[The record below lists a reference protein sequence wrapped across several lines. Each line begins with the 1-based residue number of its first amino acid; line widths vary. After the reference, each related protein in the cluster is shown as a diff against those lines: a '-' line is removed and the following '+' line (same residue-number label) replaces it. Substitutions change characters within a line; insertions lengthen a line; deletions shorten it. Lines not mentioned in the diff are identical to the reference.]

1 MEGLCSE
8 ANEENDKIAKTIRR
22 RHSSILK
29 PPRSP
34 LQDLRGE
41 NEAVQEPNAVRNRKS
56 SRRVSFAD
64 TIKIF
69 QAESHTKI
77 SRKSEIAGKEAGENA
92 LLMQN
97 KNSEDNHWEITGMN
111 TLLCAPIQNQ
121 MQQREFSATE
131 HNHGRKHENEQTIIS
146 SDENQMELTAS
157 HTVMISKGL
166 LDCTKTEKSIK
177 IDTKSFLASLKL
189 HAEESEVRKEL
200 NVSIDQNTS
209 SEKKINFSDFIKR
222 LKLGK
227 SNASPSKGSDKENCE
242 LFVHAKGSENAS
254 SIHQMGVSLNVDE
267 NSSNRTR
274 IFREQ
279 DDGMNF
285 TQCHTANIQTLVP
298 ISSKS
303 SLREVKS
310 DDITI
315 YCSDFMDLTSNHTV
329 QILPSA
335 DNLSEIENQ
344 IQNVRMDVTTGHGA
358 NSPGKKKVFQD
369 KLNAAFQDSTLG
381 PEDEIRITRSHIM
394 GAETHTVTQT
404 CNQDRKSL
412 AMISESTCSSSA
424 VQDYKT
430 VFYSSCSDAM
440 ELTKCLPSM
449 REEKILLKH
458 DGNYCSNSD
467 AISLVTEKTFYSE
480 EDSMDITKSHTVAI
494 DNQIFKQDQTN
505 VQITAAPISEKEMM
519 LQSHITV
526 AENGKMVVNCSSV
539 PHVSKERLQQ
549 SLANSLSI
557 SLTDRK
563 TKLLTDEDMDLTKCH
578 TGNLGSQTPLASYK
592 LAPEITSKSHSPSK
606 SLSVEREKMTKYH
619 NKPPPQPNVVVSEN
633 ILTTTWGKEIDQIL
647 KISPNLDKDSPQS
660 VSCNQNISKTRN
672 IISSVRD
679 LDEQVALG
687 DNRSI
692 VSCEQS
698 LFSTTDPLFSSEGQA
713 LIKNRNT
720 TVNSHTVV
728 SVPGENS
735 KLPEPPRKS
744 LDSPTPSCSHDKIS
758 NCPME
763 EQSMDLTKS
772 HTIVIGF
779 HPSEVQEFGETN
791 LERTNSQLKAVSK
804 QRALKV
810 EKCSKNPVEK
820 TGVFVSNDTEV
831 LEDKTVQKPGFLNEK
846 QNVKTCGRK
855 SVGRLKIDK
864 TIVFSESGEND
875 MDITKSYTVEINHRP
890 LLDEYDSYLVPL
902 AGTSKTILYA
912 YGQDDMEITRS
923 HTTALE
929 CKTPSPDEVTTRPTD
944 KTVFLDSH
952 NDLEMTKSHTVF
964 IDYQAKER
972 TVFPVRPNYE
982 LPKMKSL
989 GKPKVTSAPDEE
1001 SVFFPEYGES
1011 GHPATK
1017 GSQLTLQGKWSH
1029 SGQEK
1034 AVAFIA
1040 DENIKVSKSA
1050 TWKNEEDIQKHGF
1063 LNEPQS
1069 GKCQKRKSLRLKNDK
1084 TIAFSGNDKKDMDI
1098 TQSCIVEISNKSAP
1112 EDKEDSYLMPLAGT
1126 SKTILYACGQDDME
1140 ITGSHTTALER
1151 KLVSSGEVTSRPI
1164 DKTVM
1169 FVDNHNDLEMTKS
1182 HTVFID
1188 YQAKERTVFPDR
1200 PNFELPKMKSLG
1212 KPKVTSAP
1220 DEESVFFPENG
1231 ESGHPAA
1238 EGSQLTLQGKWS
1250 HSGQEKAV
1258 AFIADEN
1265 IEMSKSTTWKNDKDT
1280 QKQGFLNEPLSGKS
1294 QRRKSLR
1301 LKNDTIIAFSG
1312 NDKNDMDITQSC
1324 IVGISDKSAPEDK
1337 EDSHLMP
1344 LAGTSKTILY
1354 ACGQDDMEITGSHT
1368 TALERKLVSSGEIT
1382 ARPIDKTVMFVDNHN
1397 DLEVTKSHTVFIDCQ
1412 AMEKILQEYPQFGIT
1427 TEKNLSVSLP
1437 KDVSFVQEITKKQAL
1452 AMENKSISH
1461 SEQQHHMVPL
1471 VPTNTLTGDQG
1482 EMKITKFHSTAADE
1496 ELVEKVV
1503 DWAPTLEKAKSESC
1517 HLNSTDR
1524 RNVDFTSNRATV
1536 TYRSSDNYSDLPS
1549 VISHV
1554 DDLEGNIMSLCDKDK
1569 ERASN
1574 CPMQSDLAY
1583 ANNLA
1588 AEYYLKSEESPIS
1601 APCPLLEKTEGTQT
1615 NTKGHLDCV
1624 ITPLKDE
1631 EDLVKDP
1638 RNLPANQIL
1647 AGSQDL
1653 GEITKANSKRGS
1665 FKLLNHQMEEF
1676 VDNAEHDL
1684 QKTFVGVCADSQA
1697 HLSTRLPPLPQ
1708 EGQNIVSKDEM
1719 MSSKAEYKNLNIA
1732 VGNSSVRTCE
1742 NEPTMLN
1749 NEKQFT
1755 IAYKKES
1762 KEKTQTAKCGRDT
1775 DCHRN
1780 SDLARQ
1786 VDQTPAGLREPSD
1799 TAIPS
1804 GVPSFSS
1811 IKPNLNNLNGKTEDV
1826 LDLQIVH
1833 IPPPPEQLPHLANKA
1848 PHDVTIV
1855 QATDK
1860 HNTDIVCTNAKD
1872 DRNEEDKN
1880 SHTGAE
1886 TNSVPLM
1893 TVIKDKNKVRKCSLG
1908 IFLPRL
1914 PNKRNRSVTGIDD
1927 LEQIPA
1933 DTTDLNHLETQPVFS
1948 KDSGIGVVAAKLNLS
1963 PSQYINEENL
1973 PTYPEMNSSDSISI
1987 ETEEKTFTETYQ
1999 KEISPSENKAEETYT
2014 SQKRTWVQ
2022 EEDDDIQNEKKI
2034 RKNEIKLS
2042 DTAQD
2047 QQIFDHHT
2055 EGDID
2060 KSANVILTKSLS
2072 RTPPS
2077 CSSSLDSIKAD
2088 GTSLDFSTHR
2098 NSQMESQFLR
2108 DTICEGS
2115 LREKLK
2121 DGRITIKEF
2130 FILLQVHILIQKPR
2144 QSNLP
2149 TKFTTNMPPTPEDL
2163 MLSQYVYRP
2172 KIQIYKED
2180 CEALLRKI
2188 EELKLSALNQDK
2200 LLTDVNK
2207 NLWEKMRHC
2216 SDEELKSFGTYLNKI
2231 KSRFTKITKVFT
2243 HQGKVALY
2251 SKLEQSAQNEREKL
2265 QIRMREMDNILK
2277 KIDDCLTK
2285 VEIETKYLEDEEKDP
2300 MEKWDPEIRA
2310 SEKELE
2316 QLKMEEEE
2324 LQRSLLELD
2333 VQKKETLAQIDF
2345 AKKQTNR
2352 TEELLD
2358 QLSLSEWDIIE
2369 WSDDQA
2375 VFTFLYDTV
2384 ELTISFGE
2392 AVVGLPFLNK
2402 DYKKIADLNFQSLL
2416 DEDKAPPSSL
2426 LVHKLIFQYIEEQ
2439 ESWKKTCTTQHQVP
2453 KMLQEISLVVSH
2465 CRFLGEEI
2473 EFLKRWGPNYNLMNI
2488 DVNNTELKL
2497 LFSSSAA
2504 FAKFEITLCL
2514 SAHYP
2519 SVRLPF
2525 SIQNHLGN
2533 IGQDEIAAILSNV
2546 PLEDNYLKN
2555 VVKQIYRD
2563 LLQDC
2568 RFHQ

>member
-121 MQQREFSATE
+121 MQQREFSTTE

-972 TVFPVRPNYE
+972 TVFPVRPNFE

-1112 EDKEDSYLMPLAGT
+1112 EDKEDSY
-1126 SKTILYACGQDDME
+1126 
-1140 ITGSHTTALER
+1140 
-1151 KLVSSGEVTSRPI
+1151 
-1164 DKTVM
+1164 
-1169 FVDNHNDLEMTKS
+1169 
-1182 HTVFID
+1182 
-1188 YQAKERTVFPDR
+1188 
-1200 PNFELPKMKSLG
+1200 
-1212 KPKVTSAP
+1212 
-1220 DEESVFFPENG
+1220 
-1231 ESGHPAA
+1231 
-1238 EGSQLTLQGKWS
+1238 
-1250 HSGQEKAV
+1250 
-1258 AFIADEN
+1258 
-1265 IEMSKSTTWKNDKDT
+1265 
-1280 QKQGFLNEPLSGKS
+1280 
-1294 QRRKSLR
+1294 
-1301 LKNDTIIAFSG
+1301 
-1312 NDKNDMDITQSC
+1312 
-1324 IVGISDKSAPEDK
+1324 
-1337 EDSHLMP
+1337 LMP

-1624 ITPLKDE
+1624 ITPLKDQ

-1647 AGSQDL
+1647 AGIQDL
-1653 GEITKANSKRGS
+1653 GEITKANSKRVS

-1880 SHTGAE
+1880 SHIGAE